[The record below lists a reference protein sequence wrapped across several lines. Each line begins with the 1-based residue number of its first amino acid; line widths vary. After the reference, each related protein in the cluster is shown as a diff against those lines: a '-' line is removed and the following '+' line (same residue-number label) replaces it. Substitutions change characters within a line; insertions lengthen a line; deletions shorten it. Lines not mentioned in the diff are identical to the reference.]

1 MNEKLIYLYAAIKSG
16 IVKNDT
22 IGEYFSLLAN
32 IILKNKIEVIDE
44 NKLMILFNELY
55 GTDVSVQFI
64 RQVLNIGLSNNSIR
78 EKKGQYVPDL
88 NEMKKYSIDD
98 NDFNKQ
104 WNVLVNEFLRYTRK
118 NSLDVSKEI
127 SEEFILNYF
136 SNDYGRTLI
145 ETDIELLESPEKMDV
160 YWCKFL
166 SEIST
171 NKKDLFDFVTYLSLT
186 SLYRETMFYNVVSTE
201 QFSGLNIYLDTP
213 ILFAVLGMD
222 TKERQESYIKL
233 INSSKKSGCSFFVF
247 DNVYEEARGILESAS
262 QIAFSDYYDIS
273 KANKV
278 AQFFHDEIDNEF
290 EANEYVINLEE
301 KLNSLDIFIKK
312 TNYDFTDNQFQEDEK
327 ELSEMLEQK
336 YIDNGTRI
344 TPERLK
350 SIQVDVRS
358 IIMVYRERKGRNS
371 TTIKGSKELL
381 ITINSALA
389 NVSKLY
395 ESNRSINAGHI
406 PAAITADLLGTLV
419 WLNTPK
425 EMVEYKKKQLLS
437 DCYSVLKPNKK
448 VLQKYIKSLENA
460 RMEEAIDEDKYL
472 FLRSHPLVK
481 DALMNVTHGDY
492 SRFSDR
498 TYMDV
503 YDEIVESSMEKFY
516 QEKERHSITKEL
528 LHNEKLSRLSAEK
541 EIFDKNNV
549 IQQVREDSEFYK
561 NSLVKF
567 VSIVFYSLIA
577 LIYIGILSLIE
588 VFSAKNI
595 DGSQKGWFCAILAVV
610 LTTILGFIMNY
621 LKKPI
626 NNISVRIINY
636 FNKKN
641 KQLQEKIV
649 KNSELSGRN
658 L

>member
-419 WLNTPK
+419 WLNTPR

-528 LHNEKLSRLSAEK
+528 LHNEKLSRQSAEK

>member
-44 NKLMILFNELY
+44 NQLMILFNELY

-88 NEMKKYSIDD
+88 NEMKKYNIDD

-118 NSLDVSKEI
+118 NSLDISKEI

-166 SEIST
+166 GEIST

-186 SLYRETMFYNVVSTE
+186 SLYRETMFYNVISTE

-301 KLNSLDIFIKK
+301 RLNSLDIFIKE

-344 TPERLK
+344 TSERLK

-395 ESNRSINAGHI
+395 ESNRSIIAGHI

-419 WLNTPK
+419 WLNTPR

-448 VLQKYIKSLENA
+448 VLQNYIKSLENA

-528 LHNEKLSRLSAEK
+528 LNNEKLSRQSAEK

-561 NSLVKF
+561 NGLVKF

-626 NNISVRIINY
+626 NNISVRVINY
-636 FNKKN
+636 FNEKN
-641 KQLQEKIV
+641 KQLQKRNA
-649 KNSELSGRN
+649 KNGELSD
-658 L
+658 